1 VLPTGSDGP
10 AAEPHSSGLKN
21 PGPLPEETTTTVDPC
36 IGPARGWHA
45 TGALTGW
52 ETDPVAAWLGG
63 PVPGRPANLVERRR
77 ERVGSESKEMER

>member
-1 VLPTGSDGP
+1 VPPTGSSRP

-36 IGPARGWHA
+36 IGPSWGWHA

-52 ETDPVAAWLGG
+52 ETDLVAVWFGG
-63 PVPGRPANLVERRR
+63 PVLGRPANREERRR
-77 ERVGSESKEMER
+77 ERIGAESKEMGR